1 MSARGQDQEKSEVA
15 EGGNP
20 DPLTH
25 QPYYTL
31 FVTLYALVIL
41 AAFVGNALIIS
52 TVGARVREL
61 SVPRNIL
68 IINLAAADLCE

>member
-1 MSARGQDQEKSEVA
+1 MEVKL
-15 EGGNP
+15 EGTNP
-20 DPLTH
+20 THPRH
-25 QPYYTL
+25 QPYYAL

-61 SVPRNIL
+61 AVPRNIL

>member
-1 MSARGQDQEKSEVA
+1 MTTT
-15 EGGNP
+15 NP
-20 DPLTH
+20 IAHSRH
-25 QPYYTL
+25 QPYYAL

-61 SVPRNIL
+61 AVPRNIL

>member
-1 MSARGQDQEKSEVA
+1 MRA
-15 EGGNP
+15 
-20 DPLTH
+20 PLRQPTPS
-25 QPYYTL
+25 QPYYAL

-61 SVPRNIL
+61 AVPRNIL